1 MTKAQREN
9 TYTFASKYKRNREK
23 YWRPKIYRE
32 LLDMIKAAGNQPS
45 PEVMLQ
51 MLPVSIP
58 RLGIASVLRKV
69 YIDAGRVMGGYAYQG
84 LKQRAKEKQ
93 KARLMPMEQNQELV
107 NDIIAYYDKYLLE
120 KAVLPITDTMRDW
133 IRVQVTDG
141 VRQGYSVSTIVRMML
156 QHPFPKN
163 RANVIARTEVQS
175 ATNFGAVEGAK
186 KTGIPYRKVWIS
198 ILSDR
203 TRRIPRDQFDHLT
216 MDGVTV
222 GQDEA
227 FAIPMKTGGVEMLMQ
242 PGDKSGSAAN
252 VIQCRCTVGF
262 EPID

>member
-1 MTKAQREN
+1 MTKSQREN
-9 TYTFASKYKRNREK
+9 IYSFAAKFRRNREK
-23 YWRPKIYRE
+23 YWRPKIYQE

-58 RLGIASVLRKV
+58 KLGIASVLRKV
-69 YIDAGRVMGGYAYQG
+69 YVDAGRVMGGYAYQA
-84 LKQRAKEKQ
+84 LKQKSKERQ
-93 KARLMPMEQNQELV
+93 KARLMPMGQNEELI

-133 IRVQVTDG
+133 IRVQVMDG
-141 VRQGYSVSTIVRMML
+141 IRRGYSVSTIVRMML

-163 RANVIARTEVQS
+163 RANVIARTETLS
-175 ATNFGAVEGAK
+175 AANFGAVQGAK
-186 KTGIPYRKVWIS
+186 KTGIPFRKVWIS
-198 ILSDR
+198 SASDR

-216 MDGVTV
+216 MDGVEV
-222 GQDEA
+222 GEDEA
-227 FAIPMKTGGVEMLMQ
+227 FAIPMKTGGVEMLLQ

-252 VIQCRCTVGF
+252 VIQCRCAVGF

>member
-1 MTKAQREN
+1 MTKSQREN

-23 YWRPKIYRE
+23 YWRPKIYQE
-32 LLDMIKAAGNQPS
+32 LLDMIKAAGNYPS
-45 PEVMLQ
+45 PEIMLQ
-51 MLPVSIP
+51 MLNVSIP
-58 RLGIASVLRKV
+58 KLGIASVLRKV

-120 KAVLPITDTMRDW
+120 KAVLPITDTMREW
-133 IRVQVTDG
+133 IRVQVMDG

-198 ILSDR
+198 SLSDR

-227 FAIPMKTGGVEMLMQ
+227 FAIPMKTGGVEMLLQ
-242 PGDKSGSAAN
+242 PGDKAGSAAN